1 MKIHFLFCLL
11 LLTPFT
17 AVKAQYTPQFDNECT
32 RAFNDADYI
41 NARYKCAEL
50 AEDDNA
56 EANFILATL
65 FAKGQ
70 GVVKNKQKAFEYLTL
85 ADEQGHAE
93 ATFNL
98 ALTYE
103 LGKVVGVDVEKRKRL
118 AFDYYLKAAR
128 NGSVNAQ
135 RKLASRYSN
144 ETSVVYQPEKAT
156 QWLTAAVE
164 QGDNKAKL
172 ELGALYMKGEGVP
185 KDQARGL
192 ALIKGSADAGYD
204 KAQFIYA
211 TLIFKT
217 EPQASIGYYQSAANQ
232 GNGFAAH
239 NLASLHFNGEY
250 LAQDKNK
257 AHEYALMA
265 LKQGVPQAEMF
276 LINEHSNQSAAAH
289 QASTRSHDALTF
301 EPPQPSQ
308 NLSGFVLQFGKY
320 AERENALRVA
330 QQLDCKVV
338 EMAGFYYA
346 INFDFATYAA
356 AKKRAQQLVQTYNI
370 AMPYIRV
377 ASDFNF
383 AAKF

>member
-1 MKIHFLFCLL
+1 MKIHLLFYLL
-11 LLTPFT
+11 LLTPFM

-32 RAFNDADYI
+32 RAFSDADYI

-50 AEDDNA
+50 AADDNA

-70 GVVKNKQKAFEYLTL
+70 GVVKNKQKALEYLTL

-98 ALTYE
+98 ALTFE

-144 ETSVVYQPEKAT
+144 EMSVVYQPDKAAE
-156 QWLTAAVE
+156 WLSTAVE

-172 ELGALYMKGEGVP
+172 ELGALYLKGEGVS

-192 ALIKGSADAGYD
+192 ALIKESAAAGYD

-217 EPQASIGYYQSAANQ
+217 EPQESIGYYQSAAKQ

-239 NLASLHFNGEY
+239 NLASLHFNGVY
-250 LAQDKNK
+250 LAKDINK

-276 LINEHSNQSAAAH
+276 LITEHSNQSAAAH
-289 QASTRSHDALTF
+289 QTSTRSHDALTF
-301 EPPQPSQ
+301 EPPQLSQ

-320 AERENALRVA
+320 AERINALRVA
-330 QQLDCKVV
+330 QQLNCKVV

-346 INFDFATYAA
+346 INFDFETYAA

-383 AAKF
+383 ATKS

>member
-1 MKIHFLFCLL
+1 M
-11 LLTPFT
+11 

-50 AEDDNA
+50 AEGDNA
-56 EANFILATL
+56 EANFILAAL
-65 FAKGQ
+65 YAKGQ
-70 GVVKNKQKAFEYLTL
+70 GVVKNKQKALEYLTL

-98 ALTYE
+98 ALTFE

-128 NGSVNAQ
+128 NGSINAQ

-144 ETSVVYQPEKAT
+144 ETSVVYQPEKAA

-164 QGDNKAKL
+164 QDDNKAKL
-172 ELGALYMKGEGVP
+172 ELGALYLKGEGVS

-217 EPQASIGYYQSAANQ
+217 EPQESIRYYQRAAKQ

-239 NLASLHFNGEY
+239 NLASLYFNGEY
-250 LAQDKNK
+250 LAQDKSK
-257 AHEYALMA
+257 ANEYALLA
-265 LKQGVPQAEMF
+265 LEQGIPQAEMF
-276 LINEHSNQSAAAH
+276 LITEQSKQAAAAH
-289 QASTRSHDALTF
+289 QNSTRSHDAF
-301 EPPQPSQ
+301 NFDPPQPSQ

-320 AERENALRVA
+320 VERENALRVA
-330 QQLDCKVV
+330 QQLECKVV

-383 AAKF
+383 AAKR